1 MELIRGTHN
10 LRAEHRGCVLTI
22 GNFDGVHLG
31 HQAVLRQVRA
41 KAEALGV
48 PSAVMTFEP
57 QPQELFQPE
66 QAPARLTNWREKYL
80 ALRDQDVDRHIVIEF
95 NKKFASQPARE
106 FIEKTLVEKLGVK
119 FLVVGDDFRFGYK
132 REGDFSLL
140 QQAGKELGFEVVDT
154 RSYRQQQ
161 QRVSS
166 TAIRKALE
174 EGDFKNAEAMLGR
187 PYQMQGKVVHG
198 RKNGRTIGFPT
209 ANIPLKRLKSPLHG
223 VFAVTVTISRAEGTT
238 YDDTDVGRAFGATN
252 SRDEQSEVANSRVED
267 PNSRCAATNT
277 LGEAENSR
285 CGHRH
290 AANSRD
296 AGANNRCVATNTRA
310 EGTYHGVANLGT
322 RPTLN
327 GDEVQLEVHLFDF
340 SGNLYGQRVTVT
352 PVAKLRAE
360 QRFASLEH
368 LKQQIEKD
376 AARAKQLLAHEA
388 ER

>member
-10 LRAEHRGCVLTI
+10 LRAKHRGCVLTI

-31 HQAVLRQVRA
+31 HQAVLQQVCA
-41 KAEALGV
+41 KAKTLGV
-48 PSAVMTFEP
+48 PAAVMTFEP

-66 QAPARLTNWREKYL
+66 KAPARLTNWREKYL
-80 ALRDQDVDRHIVIEF
+80 ALRDQGVDRHIVIEF

-106 FIEKTLVEKLGVK
+106 FIEKTLVDKLGVK
-119 FLVVGDDFRFGYK
+119 FLVVGDDFRFGFK
-132 REGDFSLL
+132 REGDFELL
-140 QQAGKELGFEVVDT
+140 TKAGKELGFEVVDT

-166 TAIRKALE
+166 TAIRQALN
-174 EGDFKNAEAMLGR
+174 EGDFENAEAMLGR

-223 VFAVTVTISRAEGTT
+223 VFAVTVTLGEAENSSC
-238 YDDTDVGRAFGATN
+238 GRRHAAN
-252 SRDEQSEVANSRVED
+252 SRDERSEVANSRAEG
-267 PNSRCAATNT
+267 PNSRCAATNS
-277 LGEAENSR
+277 LGEAEKSR
-285 CGHRH
+285 TE
-290 AANSRD
+290 
-296 AGANNRCVATNTRA
+296 GAY
-310 EGTYHGVANLGT
+310 EGVANLGT

-340 SGNLYGQRVTVT
+340 SGNLYGQHVTVT

-360 QRFASLEH
+360 QRFASLDQ
-368 LKQQIEKD
+368 LKQQIQKD
-376 AARAKQLLAHEA
+376 AARAKQLLAQHTA
-388 ER
+388 ES

>member
-22 GNFDGVHLG
+22 GNFDGVHRG
-31 HQAVLRQVRA
+31 HQAVLQQVRA
-41 KAEALGV
+41 KAQALGV
-48 PSAVMTFEP
+48 PAAVMTFEP
-57 QPQELFQPE
+57 QPQELFQPG

-80 ALRDQDVDRHIVIEF
+80 ALRDQGIDRHIVIEF

-106 FIEKTLVEKLGVK
+106 FIEKTLVDKLGVK

-132 REGDFSLL
+132 REGDFELL
-140 QQAGKELGFEVVDT
+140 QKAGEELGFEVVDT
-154 RSYRQQQ
+154 RSYRQQE

-166 TAIRKALE
+166 TAIRKALD
-174 EGDFKNAEAMLGR
+174 EGDFEQAEAMLDR
-187 PYQMQGKVVHG
+187 PYQMKGKVVHG

-223 VFAVTVTISRAEGTT
+223 VFAVTVALGAAENSRAEG
-238 YDDTDVGRAFGATN
+238 
-252 SRDEQSEVANSRVED
+252 SQ
-267 PNSRCAATNT
+267 SRCEATQS
-277 LGEAENSR
+277 LGEAEPNRTEGAQSR
-285 CGHRH
+285 
-290 AANSRD
+290 AA
-296 AGANNRCVATNTRA
+296 
-310 EGTYHGVANLGT
+310 GTYQAVANLGT

-327 GDEVQLEVHLFDF
+327 GDEIQLEVHLFDF
-340 SGNLYGQRVTVT
+340 SGNLYGQHVTVT

-376 AARAKQLLAHEA
+376 AARARQLLAQNEP
-388 ER
+388 ES